1 MGAPTGIEPAW
12 RLGCSGNVPQGCHC
26 HDTSIQ
32 REEESD
38 GDTTVAEVP
47 MGGVNYDTTA
57 SYIASIC
64 NVPKLDDK

>member
-1 MGAPTGIEPAW
+1 MFERIATTLAF
-12 RLGCSGNVPQGCHC
+12 
-26 HDTSIQ
+26 
-32 REEESD
+32 D